1 MKDAQTLSKEL
12 GFSLSILRAVASNP
26 KSLYHY
32 QRRQLGKKKR
42 LLRIPVGTLRA
53 IAKAAKK
60 NILDPMP
67 LPATVHGWRR
77 RHSPKTYSKGHV
89 RQGVVVNADIQDSFP
104 SVGAGRVYGFWVEAG
119 YSPEAARLLTCLTT
133 LDNQL
138 PQGSPTSQS
147 IGNHILGGLNR
158 RLWPLARQH
167 GLNYGSYGDEVSIS
181 GRRRAAK
188 LKGLIVRI
196 IQQEGFKA
204 NPDKI
209 KVMFR
214 DARQELTGNVVNKKV
229 GPGRPV
235 YRELR
240 AILRNCLHRGP
251 ESQNR
256 SNHPNFMQRLRG
268 RIAQFQ
274 YLNPRL
280 GRKLLAEFKRIQW
293 PVDTSRQSG
302 GTGTLAAPA

>member
-1 MKDAQTLSKEL
+1 
-12 GFSLSILRAVASNP
+12 
-26 KSLYHY
+26 
-32 QRRQLGKKKR
+32 
-42 LLRIPVGTLRA
+42 
-53 IAKAAKK
+53 
-60 NILDPMP
+60 
-67 LPATVHGWRR
+67 
-77 RHSPKTYSKGHV
+77 
-89 RQGVVVNADIQDSFP
+89 
-104 SVGAGRVYGFWVEAG
+104 
-119 YSPEAARLLTCLTT
+119 
-133 LDNQL
+133 
-138 PQGSPTSQS
+138 
-147 IGNHILGGLNR
+147 
-158 RLWPLARQH
+158 
-167 GLNYGSYGDEVSIS
+167 LNYGSYGDEVSIS